1 MNRRFNMEA
10 MGGGHPLR
18 TEQEQAALAF
28 VRRAEQKKAAA
39 RARAVRAGRREAAQW
54 GDIGQNAAVA
64 PFLGPYGPIVIPNP
78 KYFNDRKWDDG
89 RSTELAQKVGAH
101 RPWGLSAG
109 PIAHW
114 AQYEAASDRY
124 NQRARAL
131 QPGPEA
137 TGAKSSRRRQQL
149 PAVVRERLAAQQL
162 QDRAAPPTEVSAE
175 AAAEAARAAADASA
189 AAVEA
194 AHAAR
199 AATEAAGVAA
209 ARATAAADA
218 AAEAEAR
225 ADAEAEAAALAAQAA
240 ASAGAEERPRVPTLD
255 LARLTLGASAMRAK
269 SRQLAS
275 GDKSSMR

>member
-1 MNRRFNMEA
+1 MEA

-149 PAVVRERLAAQQL
+149 PAVVRERLAAQRL

-218 AAEAEAR
+218 AVEAEAR

>member
-1 MNRRFNMEA
+1 MEA

>member
-1 MNRRFNMEA
+1 MEA

-162 QDRAAPPTEVSAE
+162 QQDRAAPPTEVSAE